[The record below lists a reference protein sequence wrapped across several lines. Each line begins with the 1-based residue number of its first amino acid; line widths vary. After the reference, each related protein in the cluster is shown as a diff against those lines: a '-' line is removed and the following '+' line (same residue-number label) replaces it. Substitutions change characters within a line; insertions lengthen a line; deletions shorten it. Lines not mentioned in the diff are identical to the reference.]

1 VDLANLQQRGYGLHL
16 QGLLSAGIIIA
27 SLGAVMDVAM
37 SLSSAVS
44 ELKAVNQSLGFAG
57 LWRSGMRIGRDMVG
71 TMTNTLI
78 LAFLG
83 SSFTLIL
90 YLFSLGLSRYQL
102 LPSAY
107 LAIETISGVSSS
119 IGMILAIPLT
129 AAVSALWL
137 SRGKKKEAAK

>member
-1 VDLANLQQRGYGLHL
+1 
-16 QGLLSAGIIIA
+16 
-27 SLGAVMDVAM
+27 M
-37 SLSSAVS
+37 
-44 ELKAVNQSLGFAG
+44 K
-57 LWRSGMRIGRDMVG
+57 SGMNIGRDMVG

-90 YLFSLGLSRYQL
+90 YLYSLGLSRYQL

-107 LAIETISGVSSS
+107 LAIELISGVSSS
-119 IGMILAIPLT
+119 IGMILSIPLT

-137 SRGKKKEAAK
+137 DRGKPRSPVGPEPLTAPASAPAEIRPAPKKQGKRK

>member
-1 VDLANLQQRGYGLHL
+1 MAGVVI
-16 QGLLSAGIIIA
+16 SA
-27 SLGAVMDVAM
+27 LGAVMDVAM
-37 SLSSAVS
+37 SISSALEEVHG
-44 ELKAVNQSLGFAG
+44 ANPALGFRA
-57 LWRSGMRIGRDMVG
+57 LFRSGMNIGKDMVG

-83 SSFTLIL
+83 SSFTTIL
-90 YLFSLGLSRYQL
+90 YLYALGLSPYQL

-107 LAIETISGVSSS
+107 LSVEVVSGVSSS

-137 SRGKKKEAAK
+137 DRRKKA